1 MMSRLSVAGRMVILG
16 AAVAAT
22 PSLAQQQDEK
32 VVPVHEEPR
41 HRLVF
46 DSPVARVLDIQIPPG
61 DTTLFHTHSNP
72 ILYVNMSSSQT
83 RSQTLGQEWSGG
95 DAAARPAP
103 RPPGGSGAL
112 TAEVPGVGAKS
123 STPVVL
129 KPVQPA
135 PAVFGRMNSVT
146 SYSKQSL
153 THRVNNVGTGVFRLI
168 GIINRTDGDPSTDPS
183 ADFASKPE
191 VDNRWLRGYRSPLD
205 LTAAKHQHTN
215 PTVIV
220 LVRGRAIVN
229 TGKDLPLDAL
239 GAFAFIEGGVAHSV
253 RGVKGDG
260 VDPNEIVEIEVRR
273 PRS

>member
-1 MMSRLSVAGRMVILG
+1 MRNRGTRLTAI
-16 AAVAAT
+16 ATAVAAAVT
-22 PSLAQQQDEK
+22 LQARQEDQ

-83 RSQTLGQEWSGG
+83 RGQTLGQEWSGG

-103 RPPGGSGAL
+103 RPPTGTGGV
-112 TAEVPGVGAKS
+112 TTETPGVGAK
-123 STPVVL
+123 TPAPIVV
-129 KPVQPA
+129 KPAQPA
-135 PAVFGRMNSVT
+135 PAVPGRMNSVT
-146 SYSKQSL
+146 SYSTQPL

-183 ADFASKPE
+183 ADFAAKPE
-191 VDNRWLRGYRSPLD
+191 VDNRWLRGYRSTLD
-205 LTAAKHQHTN
+205 LAAVKHQHAN

-229 TGKDLPLDAL
+229 TGKDLPLDAP
-239 GAFAFIEGGVAHSV
+239 GAFAFIEGGVPHSV
-253 RGVKGDG
+253 RGVKGESA
-260 VDPNEIVEIEVRR
+260 DPNEVVEIEVRR

>member
-1 MMSRLSVAGRMVILG
+1 MMSRLSGAGRLVILG
-16 AAVAAT
+16 AALAAT

-95 DAAARPAP
+95 EAAARPAP
-103 RPPGGSGAL
+103 RPPAAPAGA
-112 TAEVPGVGAKS
+112 GA
-123 STPVVL
+123 P
-129 KPVQPA
+129 

-153 THRVNNVGTGVFRLI
+153 THRVNNIGTGVFRLI

-205 LTAAKHQHTN
+205 LTAAKHQHAN

-253 RGVKGDG
+253 RGVKGDS

>member
-1 MMSRLSVAGRMVILG
+1 MMSRLSVAGRMAILG
-16 AAVAAT
+16 AALAAT

-103 RPPGGSGAL
+103 GPSGSPAAATGG
-112 TAEVPGVGAKS
+112 
-123 STPVVL
+123 
-129 KPVQPA
+129 A

-153 THRVNNVGTGVFRLI
+153 THRVNNVGAGVFRLI

-205 LTAAKHQHTN
+205 LTAAKHQHAN

-239 GAFAFIEGGVAHSV
+239 GAFAFIEGGMAHS
-253 RGVKGDG
+253 VKGDG